1 MFQGG
6 ATTSQLVTFRQ
17 ARDAI
22 ICTRTAF
29 AHASWDQLPRVTYRG
44 IGSSPLSAEYDCP
57 TAADRLSSRPMSDS
71 VTTVIPSYNYGKF
84 VAEAVESALAQDW
97 DGPHE
102 VIVVDDGS
110 KDDTRQRLE
119 PYFDRIKYI
128 FQENKGLSAA
138 RNTGIRAATG
148 KWIAFLDADDVWHPG
163 KTRAQLAVA
172 AQGYQMVG
180 SRGHDERES
189 ISVANTTV
197 CRLTVKDFLL
207 WTPVAP
213 SGTIVLRSCFDV
225 VGNFDETLR
234 SVEDRDMWLRIAT
247 QFACA
252 QLAAPCV
259 FSRSHPHQMTGN
271 AQRMYDAYK
280 QAMDKFFR
288 EHPEFKHLERMA
300 RAQMYTDSAV
310 TYLQQGQQK
319 VGLEL
324 MVRSI
329 LSWPMPLVVPQRDT
343 GYLRRGKLL
352 LRAGMGESLFHR
364 LRPAR

>member
-1 MFQGG
+1 
-6 ATTSQLVTFRQ
+6 
-17 ARDAI
+17 
-22 ICTRTAF
+22 
-29 AHASWDQLPRVTYRG
+29 
-44 IGSSPLSAEYDCP
+44 
-57 TAADRLSSRPMSDS
+57 MSES

-97 DGPHE
+97 GGRHE

-138 RNTGIRAATG
+138 RNTGIRAG
-148 KWIAFLDADDVWHPG
+148 SGQWIAFLDADDVWHPS
-163 KTRAQLAVA
+163 KLKAQLAVA

-180 SRGHDERES
+180 SRGHSDRAS
-189 ISVANTTV
+189 LSVAGTTV
-197 CRLTVKDFLL
+197 NRLTVKDFLL

-234 SVEDRDMWLRIAT
+234 SVEDRDMWLRLAT
-247 QFACA
+247 KFACA
-252 QLAAPCV
+252 QLDTPCL
-259 FSRSHPHQMTGN
+259 FSRTHPNQMTGN
-271 AQRMYDAYK
+271 AKRMYDAY
-280 QAMDKFFR
+280 QQVMDKFFR

-300 RAQMYTDSAV
+300 RAQMYADSAI
-310 TYLQQGQQK
+310 TYIEQGQQK
-319 VGLEL
+319 TGFEL
-324 MVRSI
+324 MVRSL

-343 GYLRRGKLL
+343 DYLRRAKLL
-352 LRAGMGESLFHR
+352 VRAGMGETLFRR